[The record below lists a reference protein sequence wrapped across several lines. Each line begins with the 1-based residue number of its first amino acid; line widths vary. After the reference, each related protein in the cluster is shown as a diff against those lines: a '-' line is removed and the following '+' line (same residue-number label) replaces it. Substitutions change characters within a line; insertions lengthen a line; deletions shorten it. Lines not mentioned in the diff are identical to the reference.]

1 MFLQLTGV
9 FQRAS
14 IALFCLPCTGEEE
27 IICLW
32 AVQYMHQFFFVTYTK
47 CCVQN
52 LIYLRWHILLSVFA
66 NFDLFWPFPNTRLVV
81 ETTMT
86 AEILET
92 DKVLAL
98 VFKRCVQRWCC
109 SSNVPLVCK
118 ERKEEHWARR
128 ERGRKQ
134 MQMFSTAGPGILVG
148 TVISAPPAG
157 M

>member
-1 MFLQLTGV
+1 MFLQLIGV
-9 FQRAS
+9 FSEGKHCSILFTVHWRRRNHLPVGSSVYAS
-14 IALFCLPCTGEEE
+14 T
-27 IICLW
+27 
-32 AVQYMHQFFFVTYTK
+32 FFVTYTK

-66 NFDLFWPFPNTRLVV
+66 NFGLFWPFPNTRLVV

-134 MQMFSTAGPGILVG
+134 MQMFSTAGPVILVG

-157 M
+157 T